1 MSLPGPL
8 RWLCNLVMII
18 LVQLLMLVQCAITY
32 YLMRRRARRDL
43 APVPMQLATFSHDG
57 QIAVVVVTYNEAANI
72 AETLDRLA
80 SVTSTAASIAVYVI
94 DGGSKDG
101 TVALVESKA
110 ADPKFPLHIHTG
122 AATGG
127 RGPCQQKG
135 VDMAA
140 ATADIILFL
149 HADTELCAS
158 HRIIVSYSRALV
170 IGASRV
176 SSNMCLE
183 PVRRFE
189 P

>member
-135 VDMAA
+135 VGGWRPRSTSAPPGTHWRSPCRCCSSLMDPAA
-140 ATADIILFL
+140 AD
-149 HADTELCAS
+149 H
-158 HRIIVSYSRALV
+158 
-170 IGASRV
+170 GAV
-176 SSNMCLE
+176 THE
-183 PVRRFE
+183 PAME
-189 P
+189 

>member
-1 MSLPGPL
+1 MTYEVETQVFNGPFDL
-8 RWLCNLVMII
+8 LLHLI
-18 LVQLLMLVQCAITY
+18 LAEEVELYEIS
-32 YLMRRRARRDL
+32 
-43 APVPMQLATFSHDG
+43 LATIVDS
-57 QIAVVVVTYNEAANI
+57 YLLE
-72 AETLDRLA
+72 LDRMEHLDLNVA
-80 SVTSTAASIAVYVI
+80 TEFLLIAA
-94 DGGSKDG
+94 
-101 TVALVESKA
+101 TLVELKA

-140 ATADIILFL
+140 GTADIILFL

-158 HRIIVSYSRALV
+158 HRIIVSYPRALV

-183 PVRRFE
+183 SVCRLSHSIAFPLYFLQE